1 MTNFSVYVAHR
12 VNKILRSSSIQ
23 DWFYVPTKLNAADDL
38 TSHAGFR
45 TLTNQSQWFTGP
57 EIILQTKIES
67 VRLNLIKTASIT
79 FDKRIND
86 SVQLESNVDKIKNK
100 EQDHSL

>member
-1 MTNFSVYVAHR
+1 MTNFSVYVAQS

-45 TLTNQSQWFTGP
+45 TLTNQSRWFTGP

-67 VRLNLIKTASIT
+67 VQLNLNKNSI
-79 FDKRIND
+79 NH
-86 SVQLESNVDKIKNK
+86 L
-100 EQDHSL
+100 

>member
-1 MTNFSVYVAHR
+1 MTNFSVYVAQS

-38 TSHAGFR
+38 TSHADFR
-45 TLTNQSQWFTGP
+45 TLTNQSRWFTGP

-67 VRLNLIKTASIT
+67 VQLNLNKNSI
-79 FDKRIND
+79 NH
-86 SVQLESNVDKIKNK
+86 LW
-100 EQDHSL
+100 